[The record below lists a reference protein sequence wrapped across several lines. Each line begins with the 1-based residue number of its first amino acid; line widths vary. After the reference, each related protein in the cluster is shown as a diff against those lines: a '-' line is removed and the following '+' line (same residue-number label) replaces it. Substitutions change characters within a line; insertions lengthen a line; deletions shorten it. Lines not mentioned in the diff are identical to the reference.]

1 MTHQEEKNKERTGF
15 IVSAAIH
22 ALFILLFFFIVVWR
36 QPDPPTPGMPC
47 VEINFGFDAAGS
59 GDTNTEEPAT
69 EEAAVPK
76 EQTEATAASEPVEAT
91 TSELPSEHVLPET
104 KPQENT
110 PTKVAEPNKNTNVS
124 EAKPSDQKATE
135 KSKPSGDGNT
145 QQKGNQ
151 GATDGKIDSK
161 GLYPGSG
168 GNGNGPGGNG
178 ALSMAG
184 WHLEA
189 DPKVDNANK
198 EAGKVVFSIKIDED
212 GSIIGI
218 NVIEK
223 QVSEALVQRCKDE
236 INRME
241 FVKNR
246 DNSSA
251 APFSTGTITFV
262 FRLN

>member
-1 MTHQEEKNKERTGF
+1 MTHQEEKNKERTGL

-22 ALFILLFFFIVVWR
+22 ALFILLFFFVIVWE
-36 QPDPPTPGMPC
+36 QPDPPTPGMPG

-69 EEAAVPK
+69 TETTVTEQ
-76 EQTEATAASEPVEAT
+76 QTEATAASDPVDAT
-91 TSELPSEHVLPET
+91 TSDLENDHVLPET
-104 KPQENT
+104 KPKETT
-110 PTKVAEPNKNTNVS
+110 PNKVAEPNTNKTES
-124 EAKPSDQKATE
+124 KPSDQKTTE
-135 KSKPSGDGNT
+135 KSNPSGDGNT
-145 QQKGNQ
+145 NKMGNQ
-151 GATDGKIDSK
+151 GSTDGKIDSK

-168 GNGNGPGGNG
+168 GKGNGPGGNG

-212 GSIIGI
+212 GAIIGI

-241 FVKNR
+241 FIKNR
-246 DNSSA
+246 DNSSS
-251 APFSTGTITFV
+251 APFSTGTLTFV